1 MFSKGDFFSI
11 HVQGHQAQL
20 FASMAGQNTL
30 KYKSK
35 GREK

>member
-1 MFSKGDFFSI
+1 MFSEGDFSSI

-20 FASMAGQNTL
+20 STSMAGQNTL

-35 GREK
+35 RREK

>member
-1 MFSKGDFFSI
+1 MFSKGDFSSI
-11 HVQGHQAQL
+11 HVPGHQAQL
-20 FASMAGQNTL
+20 SASMAGQRTL